1 MKSIL
6 FFDTMLTPRIL
17 TLLYWFSLTCVIISG
32 VVATVTG
39 HIWEGLLSL
48 IIGTIMTRV
57 GFEIIMIAFKN
68 NEYLRKLACKP

>member
-17 TLLYWFSLTCVIISG
+17 TLLYWFSLVCAIISG
-32 VVATVTG
+32 VVAIATG

-48 IIGTIMTRV
+48 IVGTIITRI

-68 NEYLRKLACKP
+68 NEYLSKLANKP